1 MRIRTVSLAL
11 AAVFAIAAG
20 ARAEALDLK
29 RYMPFSEVQ
38 PGMTGVGKTTLEGT
52 AIVEFQIKVMACV
65 KNSGPKR
72 NLIIVRLSGAG
83 LEQSGTVAGMSGSP
97 VYIDGRL
104 IGAVAYAFPWCK
116 VPLAGIQP
124 IEQMLRLTDRPP
136 WVRSRPV
143 EISGALASAP
153 ESPRQDLFS
162 VPVAA
167 LGLPDV
173 PAALAGRE
181 SCDMQPIRTPVMVSG
196 FSGRAMERLR
206 ESLAP
211 FGMMPMQGG
220 AADAKTAA
228 EARLEPGAPLAIT
241 MVRGDIQMTTMGTIT
256 EIAGDRLYAFGHA
269 MLGAGD
275 IDLPMMTG
283 VAYVVVPSLMN
294 SVRLGAAARE
304 VGRLTW
310 DEETGVLGAVGAG
323 RAAMVPVTIRQ
334 SGPGKGHER
343 IYRCEMVHNR
353 ILSPRL
359 VAAVTG
365 NALTAETELPLDH
378 TITYRVTVK
387 PVGRDPVVRDN
398 VAVSPNGDAY
408 LEGQVRAVV
417 GLLME
422 NPFNLM
428 KVESVEVQATVE
440 VGSRLAEIEEA
451 RPLRNA
457 VRPGDT
463 VPIELKIRPWR
474 AEPAWTT
481 VEVKVP
487 ADFPEGTC
495 RLYLCGA
502 DEALRQ
508 EQREVPVRF
517 RPDDVDSLLATMQRG
532 ERRDQLFIR
541 IEAPGAGLAIGQQEL
556 PNLPPTMR
564 AVLADSARRQVTGVT
579 GALVTKQ
586 ASPYILSGSR
596 TVEIAVS
603 RKAPEK

>member
-1 MRIRTVSLAL
+1 MRIRTVSAAL
-11 AAVFAIAAG
+11 AVAMLVAAG

-29 RYMPFSEVQ
+29 RYMPFAEVQ
-38 PGMTGVGKTTLEGT
+38 PGMTGVGKTTFEAST
-52 AIVEFQIKVMACV
+52 IVEFQVKVMAIL
-65 KNSGPKR
+65 KNAGPKR
-72 NLIIVRLSGAG
+72 NLIIVRCSGAG
-83 LEQSGTVAGMSGSP
+83 LEQSGIVAGMSGSP

-116 VPLAGIQP
+116 LAMAGVQP
-124 IEQMLRLTDRPP
+124 VEQMLRVTDQVP
-136 WVRSRPV
+136 WVRGRAA
-143 EISGALASAP
+143 EGSGALAVAP
-153 ESPRQDLFS
+153 ATPRDDLVS

-173 PAALAGRE
+173 PATLAGRE
-181 SCDMQPIRTPVMVSG
+181 FCDMQPIRTPVMVSG

-211 FGMMPMQGG
+211 FGMVPMQGG

-256 EIAGDRLYAFGHA
+256 EIAGERLYAFGHG
-269 MLGAGD
+269 MLSAGE

-283 VAYVVVPSLMN
+283 VAHVVIPSLIN
-294 SVRLGAAARE
+294 SFRLGAAARE

-310 DEETGVLGAVGAG
+310 DEETGVLGALGNG
-323 RAAMVPVTIRQ
+323 RARMVPITVKI
-334 SGPGKGHER
+334 SGPGKGPER
-343 IYRCEMVHNR
+343 VFRCEMVHHR

-359 VAAVTG
+359 VAATTG
-365 NALTAETELPLDH
+365 NALGAESDLPLDH

-387 PVGRDPVVRDN
+387 PAGQDPVVCDN
-398 VAVSPNGDAY
+398 VTVSPNGDAY
-408 LEGQVRAVV
+408 LEGQVHSVV

-422 NPFNLM
+422 NPFNNM
-428 KVESVEVQATVE
+428 KVESVEVRLIVE
-440 VGSRLAEIEEA
+440 AGSRLAEIEEA

-474 AEPAWTT
+474 AEPMWMT
-481 VEVKVP
+481 VEARVP
-487 ADFPEGTC
+487 AGYPEGTC
-495 RLYLCGA
+495 RVTLCGA

-508 EQREVPVRF
+508 EQREAPVRF
-517 RPDDVDSLLATMQRG
+517 RPEDVGSLLEVLKRG
-532 ERRDQLFIR
+532 DRRDQLFIR
-541 IEAPGAGLAIGQQEL
+541 IEAPGAGLAVGREEL

-564 AVLADSARRQVTGVT
+564 AVLADSARRQVTGIT

-586 ASPYILSGSR
+586 PMAYVLAGSR
-596 TVEIAVS
+596 TVEVAVS